1 MQLEQPNAG
10 AQPRLEAEARH
21 ERRLE
26 GVGCSAL
33 FGLVIALA

>member
-10 AQPRLEAEARH
+10 AQPRLEAEARY